1 MEDKATAKREKAKAE
16 ALKIIELAEQKARQ
30 VIEQAWK
37 TANEET
43 SRTFEELKQKLRYI
57 IQNAIKMAEED
68 SGGILAQAE
77 GKASQNVKESKEKAQ
92 TKVKP
97 ADEERVARVADA
109 AQIQILQQP
118 LKPIMEKVVPGMEDE
133 KEKQKADYKQRV
145 ELVIVP
151 PIDMLQL
158 EKLRL
163 SLQQLG
169 YLRILSMWGT
179 TDGATSI
186 FALLQRPASLIPD
199 LRKIDVVYEAIEIE
213 EQLPGSDL
221 ANYYVE
227 RDLPLLSSKRNDEQR
242 VLVLLK
248 RTR

>member
-1 MEDKATAKREKAKAE
+1 MEDKSKTPKEKAKAE
-16 ALKIIELAEQKARQ
+16 ALKMIALAEKKALQ
-30 VIEQAWK
+30 VIWDAWK
-37 TANEET
+37 TANEDT
-43 SRTFEELKQKLRYI
+43 NRTFEELKKKVRHI
-57 IQNAIKMAEED
+57 IHDAINIAEED
-68 SGGILAQAE
+68 SGSILAQPKE
-77 GKASQNVKESKEKAQ
+77 KASQIIEESKKRAQ
-92 TKVKP
+92 TNIKS
-97 ADEERVARVADA
+97 DNEERVERVADA
-109 AQIQILQQP
+109 PQTQGLQQTF
-118 LKPIMEKVVPGMEDE
+118 KPIMEKVAPEMEDE
-133 KEKQKADYKQRV
+133 KEKQKANYEQRV

-186 FALLQRPASLIPD
+186 FVLLQRPASLIPD
-199 LRKIDVVYEAIEIE
+199 LRKMDVVYEAIEIE

-221 ANYYVE
+221 ANYYIE
-227 RDLPLLSSKRNDEQR
+227 RDLPLLSSKRNNEQR

-248 RTR
+248 RPG

>member
-1 MEDKATAKREKAKAE
+1 MEDKSKTPKEKAKAE
-16 ALKIIELAEQKARQ
+16 ALKMIALAEQKALQ
-30 VIEQAWK
+30 VIWDAWR
-37 TANEET
+37 TANEDT
-43 SRTFEELKQKLRYI
+43 SRTFEELKKKVRNI
-57 IQNAIKMAEED
+57 IHDAIKIAEED
-68 SGGILAQAE
+68 SGSILVQAE
-77 GKASQNVKESKEKAQ
+77 EKAPQIVEESKKKAQ
-92 TKVKP
+92 TKIKS
-97 ADEERVARVADA
+97 DNEERVELLADA
-109 AQIQILQQP
+109 PQTQGLQQTF
-118 LKPIMEKVVPGMEDE
+118 KPIMEKVAPEMEDE
-133 KEKQKADYKQRV
+133 KEEQKADYTQRV

-199 LRKIDVVYEAIEIE
+199 LRKMDVVYEAIEIE
-213 EQLPGSDL
+213 EQPLGSDL
-221 ANYYVE
+221 ANYYIE
-227 RDLPLLSSKRNDEQR
+227 RDLPLLASKRNDEQR

-248 RTR
+248 RPG